1 MRARARTCA
10 RGGAENERR
19 GARRESWEERK
30 EKRVFFRAGRE
41 DACAFARGREKPF
54 GVRAAEACVVQTPRA
69 WRVGGA
75 EGCALPRMKC
85 RCGDRGRNEGR
96 GGDRN
101 EKGSIRENRS
111 FLE

>member
-1 MRARARTCA
+1 MRAHARICA
-10 RGGAENERR
+10 RGGAENKKR
-19 GARRESWEERK
+19 GAHRESWEERK

-41 DACAFARGREKPF
+41 GACAFARGREKPF

-75 EGCALPRMKC
+75 ESRVLSRMKC
-85 RCGDRGRNEGR
+85 RCGDRGRNEER

-101 EKGSIRENRS
+101 EKGPIRENRS

>member
-1 MRARARTCA
+1 MRARTRACA
-10 RGGAENERR
+10 RGSAENKRR
-19 GARRESWEERK
+19 GARREPWEEMK

-41 DACAFARGREKPF
+41 DACAFARGGEKTF
-54 GVRAAEACVVQTPRA
+54 GVRAAEACVVQTLRA
-69 WRVGGA
+69 WRAGGA
-75 EGCALPRMKC
+75 ESRVLPRMKC

-101 EKGSIRENRS
+101 EKGPIRENRS